1 MTNINITI
9 IEEVDLIPNMFLSI
23 KYADESIKFVRS
35 QLNIDEMNALKNGPK
50 KLSDL
55 LKLLLDTIGLGA
67 KKISLMTVMRFMW
80 AVKIILLS
88 R

>member
-1 MTNINITI
+1 M
-9 IEEVDLIPNMFLSI
+9 
-23 KYADESIKFVRS
+23 Y
-35 QLNIDEMNALKNGPK
+35 LKMDQK
-50 KLSDL
+50 MLSDL